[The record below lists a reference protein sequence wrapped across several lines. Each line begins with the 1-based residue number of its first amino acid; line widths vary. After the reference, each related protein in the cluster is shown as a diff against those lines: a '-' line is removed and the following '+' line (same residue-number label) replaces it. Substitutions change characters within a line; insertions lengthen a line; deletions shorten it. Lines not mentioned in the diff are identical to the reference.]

1 MVQSNIAPAAAD
13 LLPAVVETVSEAG
26 AMIRAEF
33 HRCGGPRGSGSKAPI
48 DTEVEQVLK
57 DRLLGLHACGFVGEE
72 TGRVRASG
80 SDVWVVDPQD
90 GTTDFLAGRRGAAIS
105 VALLRGGRP
114 VLGVVFAPVAPD
126 DRGDLIAWAE
136 GGV

>member
-80 SDVWVVDPQD
+80 SDVWAVDPPYRPQCLQEHHQQD
-90 GTTDFLAGRRGAAIS
+90 QPEKPNKFS
-105 VALLRGGRP
+105 S
-114 VLGVVFAPVAPD
+114 LG
-126 DRGDLIAWAE
+126 
-136 GGV
+136 